1 MKNRFSICNICEMRI
16 GHWCSQHLSILLHWL
31 LKNKLPTRDKMI
43 VITNEYLC
51 LKCYLNFCEI
61 VLDEIGSF

>member
-1 MKNRFSICNICEMRI
+1 MVFPAPLYLTSLVIKK
-16 GHWCSQHLSILLHWL
+16 QVTY
-31 LKNKLPTRDKMI
+31 KDKMI